1 MFLSFNDYI
10 VMLEEIN
17 NNFIVRI
24 YLFFFMNFYIIN
36 QRLLVLYFGGNQIEK
51 LFYRKFKVY
60 MFSEE
65 ALFLL
70 TRKIVLIEDISF
82 ILSVEG
88 RSKYSNINH
97 VIQSKNYQLHFLFM
111 VNDTCR

>member
-1 MFLSFNDYI
+1 
-10 VMLEEIN
+10 
-17 NNFIVRI
+17 
-24 YLFFFMNFYIIN
+24 MNFYIIN

-51 LFYRKFKVY
+51 FFYRKFKVY

-88 RSKYSNINH
+88 RSKYSNKSCYLEQKLSVTFFVH
-97 VIQSKNYQLHFLFM
+97 GE
-111 VNDTCR
+111 

>member
-1 MFLSFNDYI
+1 MFLSFNNYI

-17 NNFIVRI
+17 SNFSWPLLSGSI
-24 YLFFFMNFYIIN
+24 YFFFMNFYIIN

-97 VIQSKNYQLHFLFM
+97 VI
-111 VNDTCR
+111 

>member
-1 MFLSFNDYI
+1 
-10 VMLEEIN
+10 
-17 NNFIVRI
+17 
-24 YLFFFMNFYIIN
+24 
-36 QRLLVLYFGGNQIEK
+36 
-51 LFYRKFKVY
+51 

-88 RSKYSNINH
+88 RSKYSNILNH
-97 VIQSKNYQLHFLFM
+97 VI
-111 VNDTCR
+111 